1 MFSAGWGVGVGW
13 GRGDEKEAGDIKTAP
28 CLDRLG
34 GACAQLLDTSFILNF
49 SFQDRKSKMG
59 GRQIGQALTWVQT
72 TRLTRAV
79 FWPFF
84 MAETVG

>member
-34 GACAQLLDTSFILNF
+34 GACAQPLATSFILNS
-49 SFQDRKSKMG
+49 SFQDRRQTDWTGLDVGADHVAHKSS
-59 GRQIGQALTWVQT
+59 L
-72 TRLTRAV
+72 LAV
-79 FWPFF
+79 F